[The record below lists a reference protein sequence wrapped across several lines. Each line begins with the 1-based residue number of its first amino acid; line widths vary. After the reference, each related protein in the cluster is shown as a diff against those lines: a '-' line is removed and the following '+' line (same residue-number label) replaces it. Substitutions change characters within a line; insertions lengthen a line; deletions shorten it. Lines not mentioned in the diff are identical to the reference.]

1 MSGRSEVPRI
11 TAALPVPVRFLGLLL
26 LSVVFEAGLRAV
38 RLPAAPLLGPMAAAI
53 LFAGLGAGIRL
64 PRWLFASAQTIIGCM
79 IAQALNGSIL
89 RDVLH
94 DWPLLLASS
103 AAVITA
109 SFGLGWGLAK
119 TRVLPGSTAIWGAS
133 PGAATAMVIMSE
145 SFGAD
150 IRLVAFMQY
159 LRVVC
164 VAGAAALV
172 ARLSLGGTPLPPAP
186 AWFPPLDVKM
196 FAATLGVAAV
206 GLASLRVRALPAG
219 PLLVPILLGAV
230 LADSGAMTI
239 TLPPW
244 LLTGAY
250 AIVGWTVGSR
260 FDRAILQHALH
271 ALPRVLG
278 SILFLVAL
286 CAGFGQL
293 LTIWLHVNP
302 LTAYL
307 ATSPGGA
314 DSVAIISA
322 TTPNVNIGFVMA
334 MQMARFL
341 VVMFTGPPL
350 ARWVARRFASPGIA
364 KI

>member
-1 MSGRSEVPRI
+1 M
-11 TAALPVPVRFLGLLL
+11 PVPARLIILLGL
-26 LSVVFEAGLRAV
+26 SVLFEAGLRAI

-53 LFAGLGAGIRL
+53 ILAGMDAGIPL
-64 PRWLFASAQTIIGCM
+64 PRWLFAAAQTIVGCM
-79 IAQALNGSIL
+79 IAQALTLPIL
-89 RDVLH
+89 RDVLR
-94 DWPLLLASS
+94 DWPLLLGASVL
-103 AAVITA
+103 VIGA

-119 TRVLPGSTAIWGAS
+119 TKVLPGSTAIWGAA

-145 SFGAD
+145 AFGAD
-150 IRLVAFMQY
+150 MRLVAFMQY

-172 ARLSLGGTPLPPAP
+172 ARLSLGNMPLPPEP
-186 AWFPPLDVKM
+186 AWFPPLDMKM
-196 FAATLGVAAV
+196 FAATLGVALV
-206 GLASLRVRALPAG
+206 GFASLRMKSLPAG
-219 PLLVPILLGAV
+219 PLMVPILLGAG
-230 LADSGAMTI
+230 LADSGAMAI

-250 AIVGWTVGSR
+250 ALVGWTIGARFSR
-260 FDRAILQHALH
+260 PILRHALH

-278 SILFLVAL
+278 SILFLIAL

-293 LTIWLHVNP
+293 MAVWLHVNA

-307 ATSPGGA
+307 AFSPGGV

-322 TTPNVNIGFVMA
+322 TTPNVNVGFVMA

-341 VVMFTGPPL
+341 VVMLTGPPL
-350 ARWVARRFASPGIA
+350 ARWVALRFSSPRTVNSA
-364 KI
+364 